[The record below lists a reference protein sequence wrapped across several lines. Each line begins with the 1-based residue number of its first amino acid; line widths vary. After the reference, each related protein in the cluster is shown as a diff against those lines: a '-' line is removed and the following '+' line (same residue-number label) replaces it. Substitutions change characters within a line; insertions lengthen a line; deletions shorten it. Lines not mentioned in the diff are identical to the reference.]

1 MVAPFG
7 DDASTELWF
16 GGENWFWYAPT
27 VDRRVAALR
36 PVIKASGWIL
46 AGAGV
51 GSVALIALLWAIT
64 SFTSLKDTSD
74 TWTVAK
80 IDQQSLAR

>member
-1 MVAPFG
+1 MNVRQLTDPAFRVYAGDRRRVGAP
-7 DDASTELWF
+7 
-16 GGENWFWYAPT
+16 

>member
-1 MVAPFG
+1 MNVRHLTDPAFPVYAGDRRRVGAP
-7 DDASTELWF
+7 
-16 GGENWFWYAPT
+16 

-36 PVIKASGWIL
+36 PVIKATGWIL

-74 TWTVAK
+74 TWTVVK
-80 IDQQSLAR
+80 MDQYPQVR